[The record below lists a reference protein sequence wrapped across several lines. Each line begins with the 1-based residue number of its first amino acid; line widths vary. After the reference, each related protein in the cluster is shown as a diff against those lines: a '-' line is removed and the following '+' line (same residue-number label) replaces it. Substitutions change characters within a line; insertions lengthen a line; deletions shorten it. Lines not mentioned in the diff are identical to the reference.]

1 MPTSDI
7 GDVLEKTHR
16 LLKTSGII
24 LDIHPRPRASEVEIR
39 IPGHFIHVGY
49 LDETGLIRRIHD
61 ARREIASMIW
71 DGFFNYHDVKT
82 FDFLYH
88 FDSVEECIEF
98 LGREWEDSTMDRPT
112 IDKARKLL
120 GDQMGEIIIR
130 QPLWAATLK
139 RL

>member
-7 GDVLEKTHR
+7 GDVLEKAHR

-39 IPGHFIHVGY
+39 IPGHFIHVGH
-49 LDETGLIRRIHD
+49 LDETELIRRIHD
-61 ARREIASMIW
+61 ARREIASMI
-71 DGFFNYHDVKT
+71 
-82 FDFLYH
+82 LYH
-88 FDSVEECIEF
+88 FDRVEECIEF
-98 LGREWEDSTMDRPT
+98 LGREWDDSTMDGTT
-112 IDKARKLL
+112 IDKARQLL
-120 GDQMGEIIIR
+120 GNQMGEIIIR